1 MISLVSSVVI
11 ESGDSIVLDLGQD
24 TETEPPTPRSQDSAS
39 SLLSKVI
46 KVGAGVV
53 MTAPHHPPPLK
64 CKTPT
69 LKRKKSMTSTDTLLT
84 SLTDDDSAPTPSR

>member
-46 KVGAGVV
+46 KVSSIILHIPVLLILLRRNAR
-53 MTAPHHPPPLK
+53 PP
-64 CKTPT
+64 
-69 LKRKKSMTSTDTLLT
+69 R
-84 SLTDDDSAPTPSR
+84 

>member
-46 KVGAGVV
+46 KVSSIILHIPVLLILLHRNAR
-53 MTAPHHPPPLK
+53 PP
-64 CKTPT
+64 
-69 LKRKKSMTSTDTLLT
+69 R
-84 SLTDDDSAPTPSR
+84 

>member
-11 ESGDSIVLDLGQD
+11 DSGDSIVLDLGQD

-46 KVGAGVV
+46 KVSSITLHIPVLLILLRRNAR
-53 MTAPHHPPPLK
+53 PP
-64 CKTPT
+64 
-69 LKRKKSMTSTDTLLT
+69 R
-84 SLTDDDSAPTPSR
+84 

>member
-24 TETEPPTPRSQDSAS
+24 TETEPSTARSQDSAS

-46 KVGAGVV
+46 KVSSITLHIPVLLILLRRNAR
-53 MTAPHHPPPLK
+53 PP
-64 CKTPT
+64 
-69 LKRKKSMTSTDTLLT
+69 R
-84 SLTDDDSAPTPSR
+84 

>member
-11 ESGDSIVLDLGQD
+11 DSGDSIVLDLGQD

-46 KVGAGVV
+46 KVSSIILHIPVLLILLLRNAR
-53 MTAPHHPPPLK
+53 PP
-64 CKTPT
+64 
-69 LKRKKSMTSTDTLLT
+69 R
-84 SLTDDDSAPTPSR
+84 

>member
-1 MISLVSSVVI
+1 MVWLRVNPLYAGEGGEGRAGCTELGEVISLVSSVVI

-46 KVGAGVV
+46 KVSSIILHIPVLLILLHRNAR
-53 MTAPHHPPPLK
+53 PP
-64 CKTPT
+64 
-69 LKRKKSMTSTDTLLT
+69 R
-84 SLTDDDSAPTPSR
+84 

>member
-46 KVGAGVV
+46 KVGVSGIILFQFSSSSSSSSE
-53 MTAPHHPPPLK
+53 MQDPHAEEEEV
-64 CKTPT
+64 
-69 LKRKKSMTSTDTLLT
+69 
-84 SLTDDDSAPTPSR
+84 DDEH

>member
-11 ESGDSIVLDLGQD
+11 DSGDSIVLDLGQD

-46 KVGAGVV
+46 KVSSIILHIPVLLILLLLHRNAR
-53 MTAPHHPPPLK
+53 PP
-64 CKTPT
+64 
-69 LKRKKSMTSTDTLLT
+69 R
-84 SLTDDDSAPTPSR
+84 